1 MSTSGWKSF
10 LTQLHAR
17 GDYATRPTCV
27 ERVVL
32 KGVKRQHQVSDRFD
46 SVKEGDKSVGTLL
59 IVQGAVRVDVLTIER
74 LLLCSENGRFPFF
87 LFFGVLMV
95 CMLKQNTASTTLLSY
110 CREQSR

>member
-17 GDYATRPTCV
+17 GDYATRPTWV

-46 SVKEGDKSVGTLL
+46 TVKEGDKSVGILL
-59 IVQGAVRVDVLTIER
+59 IVQGAVRVDVLTIETL
-74 LLLCSENGRFPFF
+74 LLLCNENGRFPFC
-87 LFFGVLMV
+87 FFGVLMV
-95 CMLKQNTASTTLLSY
+95 CMLKQNTASTTLTVL
-110 CREQSR
+110 ENN